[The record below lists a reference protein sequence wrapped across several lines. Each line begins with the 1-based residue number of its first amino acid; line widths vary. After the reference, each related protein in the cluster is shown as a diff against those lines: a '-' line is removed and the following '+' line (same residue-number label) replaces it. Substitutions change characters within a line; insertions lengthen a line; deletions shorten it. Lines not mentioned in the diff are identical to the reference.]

1 MQEKMNKLHNL
12 RWYQDPNTGL
22 WVYGLPPIMGAM
34 DTATFDQD
42 SYQGF
47 NDDGDHN
54 TATQI
59 ANVNTNWTQLV
70 DSTFHMRFL
79 LQNETSFAEANL
91 RVDLQRQLNPVSS
104 WVNVTGISTVAIATL
119 GSLTDDADT
128 ALRIGGGTLVT
139 PNDGADETTGQ
150 AGGADLDFPALSGR
164 EVELV
169 YSIQIIG
176 ADVSDADTIEFR
188 ITNKGTMFNTTTNT
202 PSITI
207 SKPAS
212 GIGIP
217 IAMHHYQQ
225 LRGEN

>member
-1 MQEKMNKLHNL
+1 MRRLLNL

-47 NDDGDHN
+47 NDDGDHD

-59 ANVNTNWTQLV
+59 ADANTNWTQLV

-79 LQNETSFAEANL
+79 LQNETAFAETNL
-91 RVDLQRQLNPVSS
+91 RCDLQRQLNPVSS
-104 WVNVTGISTVAIATL
+104 WVSVTGASTVAIATL
-119 GSLTDDADT
+119 GSLTDNADT
-128 ALRIGGGTLVT
+128 ALRIGGATNVT
-139 PNDGADETTGQ
+139 PNAGADETAGQ
-150 AGGADLDFPALSGR
+150 TGGASLDFPALSGR

-176 ADVSDADTIEFR
+176 ADVVDADTIEFR
-188 ITNKGTMFNTTTNT
+188 VTNKGTIFNTYTRT
-202 PSITI
+202 PVITI
-207 SKPAS
+207 SKPS
-212 GIGIP
+212 VGGRNRFHITSS
-217 IAMHHYQQ
+217 
-225 LRGEN
+225 